1 MRHWETGK
9 AKPGG
14 EPQVRRPAWKYFTD
28 AARDGREVLTM
39 RGKKKTLFAVAALA
53 LAAALMLGLWYF
65 TRPQTQAG
73 DKTVVV
79 EVVHGDGSGKEFEY
93 RTDEEYLGP
102 LLVEEKLAEG
112 EQSAT
117 GLFVTTVDGE
127 TARDDL
133 RQWWCVTR
141 GGEWLDTGV
150 DATPITD
157 GDHFE
162 LTMSTY

>member
-1 MRHWETGK
+1 
-9 AKPGG
+9 
-14 EPQVRRPAWKYFTD
+14 
-28 AARDGREVLTM
+28 M

-53 LAAALMLGLWYF
+53 VVAALMLGLWYV
-65 TRPQTQAG
+65 TRPQPQAG
-73 DKTVVV
+73 DKNVVV
-79 EVVHGDGSGKEFEY
+79 EVVHGSGSVKEFRY

-133 RQWWCVTR
+133 RQWWCVTK
-141 GGEWLDTGV
+141 GGEWLNTGV
-150 DATPITD
+150 DATPIAD
-157 GDHFE
+157 GDRFE